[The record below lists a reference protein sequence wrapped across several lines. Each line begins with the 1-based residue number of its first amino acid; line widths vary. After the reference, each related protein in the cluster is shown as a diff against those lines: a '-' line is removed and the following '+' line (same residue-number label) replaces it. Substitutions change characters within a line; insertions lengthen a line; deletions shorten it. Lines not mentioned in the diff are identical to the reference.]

1 MLSAHERGERLRRI
15 EVWGTRTPERR
26 FARTC
31 HVWNAARLLLIEDLL
46 RTSNYNGPAQTL
58 ICSPPADPREGNVT
72 IVPIG
77 RGGDVLRVVQYVA
90 DPPQSAAVVPREPGS
105 RARNVYGA
113 TFST

>member
-1 MLSAHERGERLRRI
+1 MLQD
-15 EVWGTRTPERR
+15 
-26 FARTC
+26 FF
-31 HVWNAARLLLIEDLL
+31 LIEDVL

-58 ICSPPADPREGNVT
+58 ICSPLADPREGNVT
-72 IVPIG
+72 IVPIR